1 MICFVVTLPGPPT
14 NVELTKVTQTTAT
27 LQWTAPK
34 NGTVKQYIIAYLEH
48 DREGSSP
55 NMVRQIQIP
64 QMIIPIISTKWTIT
78 SFLNSLNTKKGGTTT
93 YDVVNPDHG
102 MEHA

>member
-64 QMIIPIISTKWTIT
+64 QM
-78 SFLNSLNTKKGGTTT
+78 LNNSPPLIRTLPPKANLFIR
-93 YDVVNPDHG
+93 PDFSCT
-102 MEHA
+102 EIVKCY